1 MIRVIKAV
9 LLYFLFWV
17 LFFISARFIFLLFQT
32 EEILKY
38 SLSGILNAFCHGL
51 KMDLSASGYL
61 LLIPVLFAIP
71 HFFTGGRWYRRS
83 LKIYTAVLVF
93 VFTPLI
99 LGDAFVYR
107 FWAFR
112 LDATIIGYLKNPKD
126 ALASAT
132 TFQLILGVITWIA
145 VSFAVI
151 RIFFRLA
158 DRIIPDDKP
167 AHPYLSAAMFVLIF
181 GLLIVPI
188 RGGFGVAPMNNG
200 SVYFSN
206 HLFLNHAAVNLVW
219 NFGFTAA
226 HRKPSVNP
234 YTFSPREKA
243 AGDFASLMADSGTTK
258 RVVRIPDPNILLI
271 IVESFGSEIIDL
283 SGTDSAVAPRFK
295 EYLKEGI
302 YFSNLFASGSRTD
315 KAIPA
320 ILAGY
325 PNLPTIQV
333 IMEPRKTQSMS
344 GIFRIL
350 DSAGYA
356 TSFWYGGDINFANMN
371 SFITSTGF
379 RQKITME
386 DFSKKDRNSKWGV
399 HDHVVL
405 DRLLDSLNSAQRPFA
420 TAVLTLSSHEPFEV
434 PAEPV
439 FTGKD
444 ILSKFRNSVHYTD
457 KSLGEFLD
465 RARKTDWWNNTLV
478 IITADHCRRNEDTIP
493 AFAES
498 IFRIPMLWTG
508 GAISVKDTIITGTF
522 SQTDLVTTLARQLG
536 YNSSFRFSK
545 NMFSDRSGHFAFY
558 TYNEGFAFIT
568 DTSAVVYDIKLK
580 DIVLKRGPG
589 TNQSV
594 HLGKSFLQILF
605 DDYLSR

>member
-9 LLYFLFWV
+9 SLYFIFWV
-17 LFFISARFIFLLFQT
+17 LFFITARVIFVLFQAD
-32 EEILKY
+32 EVIKY
-38 SLSGILNAFCHGL
+38 SFSDILNAFYHGL

-61 LLIPVLFAIP
+61 LLLPVLFAIP
-71 HFFTGGRWYRRS
+71 HFFTGGRWYRTS

-132 TFQLILGVITWIA
+132 TFQLILGAFAWIV

-151 RIFFRLA
+151 RTFFRLA

-167 AHPYLSAAMFVLIF
+167 AHPYLSSATFVLIF
-181 GLLIVPI
+181 GLLIIPI

-206 HLFLNHAAVNLVW
+206 HLFLNHSAVNVVW

-234 YTFSPREKA
+234 YMFSPSEKA
-243 AGDFASLMADSGTTK
+243 AGDFASLMSDSGTTK
-258 RVVRIPDPNILLI
+258 KVLSISRPNILLV
-271 IVESFGSEIIDL
+271 IVESFGSEIINL
-283 SGTDSAVAPRFK
+283 PGTDSAVAPRFK

-333 IMEPRKTQSMS
+333 IMEPRKTQSMP
-344 GIFRIL
+344 GIFRML

-371 SFITSTGF
+371 SFITYTGF

-405 DRLLDSLNSAQRPFA
+405 NRLLDPLNSARRPFA
-420 TAVLTLSSHEPFEV
+420 AAVLTLSSHEPFEV
-434 PAEPV
+434 PVEPV

-465 RARKTDWWNNTLV
+465 RARETDWWDSTLV
-478 IITADHCRRNEDTIP
+478 IITADHCRRNADTIP
-493 AFAES
+493 AYAES

-522 SQTDLVTTLARQLG
+522 SQTDLVTTLARQLDL
-536 YNSSFRFSK
+536 NSSFRFSK
-545 NMFSDRSGHFAFY
+545 NMFSDKSGHFAFY

-568 DTSAVVYDIKLK
+568 DTSAAMYDIRLK
-580 DIVLKRGPG
+580 DIVTERGPG
-589 TNQSV
+589 TKQSV
-594 HLGKSFLQILF
+594 QFGKSFLQVLF